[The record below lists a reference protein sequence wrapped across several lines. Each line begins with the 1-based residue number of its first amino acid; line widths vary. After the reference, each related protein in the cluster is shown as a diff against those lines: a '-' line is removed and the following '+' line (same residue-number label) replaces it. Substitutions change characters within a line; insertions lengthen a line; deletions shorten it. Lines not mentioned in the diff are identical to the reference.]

1 MKIRIKFGKKGYMKF
16 IGHLDVMRYFQK
28 LNRRAGIDISY
39 SEGFSPHQK
48 ISFAAPLGVGLQS
61 VGEYVDM
68 EVNSLMDSKE
78 AIRRMNEHNVEGMT
92 IYSFKKLPDDAGNA
106 MSIVAAAD
114 YLVTFKNN
122 NLFSLRRISE
132 HINNFYDKETIEV
145 LKTSKKSEKMVDI
158 KPLIYSME
166 PDVDIEEIVS
176 DDDMA
181 EFGIKMQLATG
192 SVNNLKPELVMNA
205 FLESAGFNPDD
216 FPMNIYR
223 VEVYADL
230 GDENERKL
238 VTLDSLGEDIVL
250 V

>member
-28 LNRRAGIDISY
+28 LNRRAGIDIAY

-68 EVNSLMDSKE
+68 EVNSLIPSEE
-78 AIRRMNEHNVEGMT
+78 AIKRMNEQNVEGMT
-92 IYSFKKLPDDAGNA
+92 IYSYKLLPEDAGNA

-114 YLVTFKNN
+114 YLITFRKN
-122 NLFSLRRISE
+122 NLFSLRKLSE
-132 HINNFYDKETIEV
+132 HINNFYKSETIEV

-158 KPLIYSME
+158 KPLIYSIE
-166 PDVDIEEIVS
+166 TTSDIESIVS

-192 SVNNLKPELVMNA
+192 SVNNLKPELVMNT
-205 FLESAGFNPDD
+205 FLEFIGHRPED
-216 FPMNIYR
+216 FPINIYR

-230 GDENERKL
+230 GDGDIHNL
-238 VTLDSLGEDIVL
+238 VALDNLGTDIV
-250 V
+250 